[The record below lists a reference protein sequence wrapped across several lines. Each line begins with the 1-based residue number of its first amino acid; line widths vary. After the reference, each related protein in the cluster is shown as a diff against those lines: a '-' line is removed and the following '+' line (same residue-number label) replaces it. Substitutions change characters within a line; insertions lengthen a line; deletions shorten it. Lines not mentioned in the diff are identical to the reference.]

1 MVKKEWQQLWHS
13 RRMLIGLILIA
24 LIPAIYCLL
33 YLSSMWDTYGKM
45 DRIPVA
51 IVNQDQPQNYRG
63 KRIAI
68 GKQLTTKLRRSDS
81 LDYHVTTAKTAAAG
95 IRNGKYYM
103 VVTIPK
109 RFSSDATTLLTSSP
123 QRLHIRY
130 TVNSGRNFVVSKMT
144 AGAATAIQS
153 KVSNQVS
160 TMYVSALL
168 TTIGHVQT
176 GMANA
181 AKGSSQVTTG
191 LTSLTNGIQQ
201 VGMGTTSLQQGL
213 HAANVSSPELV
224 DGVGRLN
231 AALAKL
237 HDGSSTLTL
246 GSTRL
251 TTSLAGSAHQ
261 LQQLHEQRQTADDIA
276 SPVVADTTDV
286 AKVPNNGTGMAP
298 FFIAI
303 GLFVGGIGL
312 GTMFDAYLPK
322 SRPKSAVAWWL
333 SKFSVIGALGIV
345 QSGLLLLALTW
356 GNHLMPTSQIKL
368 ASMLL
373 LGSLTFLSLIFCL
386 RIVLGGFGTWLITII
401 LVLQLSASAGVYPVE
416 LTSGYARVINPYL
429 PMTYLIDGL
438 RQSISLNGSIRTDVL
453 VLGVMMIVFNGLIIM
468 KYRSDLRR
476 DVFKLV
482 DFA

>member
-33 YLSSMWDTYGKM
+33 YLSSMWDAYGKM

-51 IVNQDQPQNYRG
+51 IVNQDQPQSYRG

-68 GKQLTTKLRRSDS
+68 GKQLTTKLRRSNS

-144 AGAATAIQS
+144 SGAAKAIQS

-160 TMYVSALL
+160 TMYVGALL

-201 VGMGTTSLQQGL
+201 VGAGTTSLQQGL
-213 HAANVSSPELV
+213 QTANVASPELV
-224 DGVGRLN
+224 GGVGKLN

-251 TTSLAGSAHQ
+251 TTSLAGSNNYMSNVRQ
-261 LQQLHEQRQTADDIA
+261 L
-276 SPVVADTTDV
+276 TT
-286 AKVPNNGTGMAP
+286 
-298 FFIAI
+298 
-303 GLFVGGIGL
+303 
-312 GTMFDAYLPK
+312 
-322 SRPKSAVAWWL
+322 S
-333 SKFSVIGALGIV
+333 
-345 QSGLLLLALTW
+345 
-356 GNHLMPTSQIKL
+356 
-368 ASMLL
+368 
-373 LGSLTFLSLIFCL
+373 
-386 RIVLGGFGTWLITII
+386 
-401 LVLQLSASAGVYPVE
+401 
-416 LTSGYARVINPYL
+416 
-429 PMTYLIDGL
+429 L
-438 RQSISLNGSIRTDVL
+438 RQSLLTQQTWRKCPTMEQAWHHSLLPSDCLSAAL
-453 VLGVMMIVFNGLIIM
+453 V
-468 KYRSDLRR
+468 
-476 DVFKLV
+476 
-482 DFA
+482 